1 MKMGTVALVV
11 SLIGLVAVIVAVA
24 FMLYRPDPLAE
35 ARRSG
40 DPKRVVRAEAVI
52 ESLQDT
58 GSRHNQNAVLAMG
71 LRYATPDGRQFS
83 VRIERAVPPLQLTQL
98 AVGKRVA
105 LEYDALHPEKA
116 DLTESLTIVGG

>member
-11 SLIGLVAVIVAVA
+11 SLIGLMAVIAVVA

-40 DPKRVVRAEAVI
+40 DPTRVVRAEAVI

-58 GSRHNQNAVLAMG
+58 GSRQNQNAVLAFG
-71 LRYATPDGRQFS
+71 LRYAGPGGRQFNI
-83 VRIERAVPPLQLTQL
+83 RIERAVPPLQLAQV

-116 DLTESLTIVGG
+116 DLTEALTIVGS